1 MKAIE
6 MTEADSITS
15 GARSATIYDR
25 ALKVLPGGC
34 SRNAILRKPHPFY
47 AASASGFLVTDV
59 EGVERVDFANNMT
72 SQIHGHADP
81 RITAAVTAQ
90 IGKGTAFA
98 FGTEIEVD
106 YAEHLVSRAPSFE
119 KLRFVN
125 SGTEA
130 IMACLKAA
138 RAFTG
143 RAKIAKVEGAY
154 HGLYDYAEVSQTAT
168 PANWGEIDRPS
179 SSAVSFGTPQ
189 AVLDDVVVLP
199 FNDPARAVALLD
211 AHADEIA
218 CILIDPMP
226 HRAGVIPATD
236 DFIVALRHWA
246 TGHGAL
252 LVFDEVI
259 TFRST
264 YGGAQAWYSVSPDL
278 TAMGK
283 MIGGGFPV
291 GALAGRA
298 DVMAVMD
305 PSAGKL
311 LFPHSGTFSA
321 NPVTMTAG
329 LVAMQAFDCEA
340 VDALNRLAVYAHTAL
355 RAAIEVAG
363 VPCCVTGRG
372 SMFKLHFRHQA
383 PTTYREAYVTPH
395 EGELVE
401 KFLNLMFDEGI
412 ILINSC
418 SATLSTPMTAA
429 TVDRLAESVA
439 KALKV
444 LAPDIREL
452 VDRRA

>member
-1 MKAIE
+1 MIGNNPTPAAS
-6 MTEADSITS
+6 M
-15 GARSATIYDR
+15 RSAAIYDR
-25 ALKVLPGGC
+25 AVKVLPGGC

-47 AASASGFLVTDV
+47 AVRASGFTVIDV
-59 EGVERVDFANNMT
+59 DGVERIDFANNMT

-81 RITAAVTAQ
+81 RITAAVADQ
-90 IGKGTAFA
+90 IGKGTAFS

-106 YAEHLVSRAPSFE
+106 YAEHLISRSASFE
-119 KLRFVN
+119 KIRFLN

-143 RAKIAKVEGAY
+143 RPKIAKVEGAY
-154 HGLYDYAEVSQTAT
+154 HGLYDYAEVSQTAK
-168 PANWGEIDRPS
+168 PGNWGTVDHPN

-189 AVLDDVVVLP
+189 SVLDDVVVIP
-199 FNDPARAVALLD
+199 FNDPARALTLLD
-211 AHADEIA
+211 AHLDQIA

-226 HRAGVIPATD
+226 HRAGVIPATE
-236 DFIVALRHWA
+236 DFIVALRDWA
-246 TGHGAL
+246 TRNGAL

-259 TFRST
+259 TLRSA
-264 YGGAQAWYSVSPDL
+264 YGGAQDWYPVSPDL

-291 GALAGRA
+291 GALAGRG

-305 PSAGKL
+305 PNAGKL

-329 LVAMQAFDCEA
+329 LVAMKAFDRDA
-340 VDALNRLAVYAHTAL
+340 VDTLNGLADYAHAVVGE
-355 RAAIEVAG
+355 AISIAD

-372 SMFKLHFRHQA
+372 SMFKLHFRPQA
-383 PTTYREAYVTPH
+383 PTTYREAYVSQQ
-395 EGELVE
+395 ESAVVE
-401 KFLNLMFDEGI
+401 RFLNLMFDDGI

-418 SATLSTPMTAA
+418 SATLSTPMTKS
-429 TVDRLAESVA
+429 TVDRLAEAVTQ
-439 KALKV
+439 ALKTV
-444 LAPDIREL
+444 ADDIYALADNRG
-452 VDRRA
+452 